1 VKEASNGTSVPV
13 VSKTEKSTLKKQK
26 ASKEKAE
33 ATAGPTQ
40 TEDKDDEEVGEDSED
55 EIDDQTEALLKGFE
69 SDRDEELD
77 EVEGSYEAGAKIPL
91 ITDNKELS
99 KKRQA
104 KLQKAAD
111 FPGQG
116 KPGVIYVG
124 RVPHGFYEIEM
135 KAYFGQF
142 GTILSLRLSRNP
154 KTGKSKHY
162 AFIQFENSGVA
173 EIVAKTMDNYLMF
186 GHLLKVKFIPE
197 EQVPA
202 NVWKGAN
209 KRFKKVPWNK
219 IEGRKLEQG
228 ASEEAWE
235 KRIEREQKRREKKA
249 EKMKAIGYELEAPA
263 IKSAKGVSKK
273 DKPVPEL
280 ADKESETA
288 AVSTAEEGTK
298 TIIEA
303 APGTDSSKP
312 KKKNKKSKA
321 AKDGEPVAGLEEA
334 GKSEM
339 EEPSVDVRP
348 AKEDVE
354 ESAAALNVEVSE
366 KPSKKA
372 KKDKK
377 KKAKVVAE

>member
-1 VKEASNGTSVPV
+1 MKEASNGVSVPV
-13 VSKTEKSTLKKQK
+13 VSKTDKSSLKKQK
-26 ASKEKAE
+26 ASKDKAE
-33 ATAGPTQ
+33 ATAEPKQ
-40 TEDKDDEEVGEDSED
+40 AEDKDDEEVGEDSED

-77 EVEGSYEAGAKIPL
+77 EAEGGYEAGAKIPL

-116 KPGVIYVG
+116 KPGVVYVG
-124 RVPHGFYEIEM
+124 RVPHGFYENEM
-135 KAYFGQF
+135 KEYFGQF
-142 GTILSLRLSRNP
+142 GTILNLRLSRNP

-162 AFIQFENSGVA
+162 AFIQFENAGVA

-186 GHLLKVKFIPE
+186 GHILKVKFIPE

-273 DKPVPEL
+273 GKPVPEL

-288 AVSTAEEGTK
+288 AVSTTEEGTK
-298 TIIEA
+298 TIEA

-321 AKDGEPVAGLEEA
+321 AKEGEPVAGLEEA
-334 GKSEM
+334 GKPEK
-339 EEPSVDVRP
+339 EAPSVDVRP

-354 ESAAALNVEVSE
+354 ESVAALIAETAE

-372 KKDKK
+372 KKDNKK